1 MSETQGGI
9 VMAQRSLLRSK
20 RIKRTIG
27 DTAFD
32 VITVTLFILFT
43 LICIYPFYYIIINSI
58 SANNLSASGAIIF
71 FPKKL
76 QLQNYI
82 EVLKL
87 PGLGHAALVSI
98 GRTVI
103 GSAFTVFAS
112 AFLGYLFTKDKMWG
126 RKFWYRFI
134 IVTMYFN
141 AGLIPWFIIMMNLQL
156 TNNFLGY
163 ILPTIVQPFNI
174 ILVKTYI
181 ESTPIA
187 LQEAAEIDG
196 AGYLKVFLNVVLPII
211 KPILA
216 TIVVFSAVAQWNS
229 FSDTLILMSD
239 QRLYTL
245 QYILYEYMNQ
255 ASSLA
260 ALIQQ
265 SQNPSQL
272 KNLITAQTTT
282 SVQMTISVIVVFPI
296 LLVYPFFQK
305 FFVKGIMIGAVKG

>member
-1 MSETQGGI
+1 
-9 VMAQRSLLRSK
+9 MAQRSLLRSK